1 MHLDYELIDGSYDEV
16 EVTVTDID
24 KRTVLYASMAPS
36 ARRDWTLESDGGE
49 EEERNFQVCFD
60 NTVYMERKLVSF
72 SWHLN
77 QDELLKY
84 AKADQIENSLKK
96 KVDTLWEEIDTV
108 KDMVHYFGLVQSQ
121 QHQSTFFFF
130 STLFMMDALTFC
142 KNVISK
148 SEHEFKSGLVF
159 WTRSGIHCNYDGDA
173 NICIEEFFRE
183 ASACLIRVNNISI

>member
-1 MHLDYELIDGSYDEV
+1 
-16 EVTVTDID
+16 
-24 KRTVLYASMAPS
+24 
-36 ARRDWTLESDGGE
+36 ESDGGE

-60 NTVYMERKLVSF
+60 NTVYMQRKLVSF

-121 QHQSTFFFF
+121 QHQSTFLF
-130 STLFMMDALTFC
+130 SFHSVYDGHTLTC
-142 KNVISK
+142 RKNMISK

-159 WTRSGIHCNYDGDA
+159 
-173 NICIEEFFRE
+173 
-183 ASACLIRVNNISI
+183 

>member
-24 KRTVLYASMAPS
+24 KSNVLYSSMAPS
-36 ARRDWTLESDGGE
+36 ARRDWTVDDN

-60 NTVYMERKLVSF
+60 NTLHMQRKLVSF

-77 QDELLKY
+77 QDELVKY
-84 AKADQIENSLKK
+84 AKADQIETSLKK

-121 QHQSTFFFF
+121 QHQSTLYMMSFLFF
-130 STLFMMDALTFC
+130 SY
-142 KNVISK
+142 S
-148 SEHEFKSGLVF
+148 
-159 WTRSGIHCNYDGDA
+159 
-173 NICIEEFFRE
+173 NIYII
-183 ASACLIRVNNISI
+183 L